1 MAKDSK
7 DSAAL
12 NPFGDV
18 TKLMEQFKLP
28 GVDMSA
34 LMEARRKD
42 VEALVEAN
50 KAAYASLQAIA
61 QKQTEMLT
69 EAMHGIQQAM
79 QNAATG
85 GLTDP
90 TRQTELAREAWTKAL
105 NDMKTLAE
113 MACKSQSDMVAGISQ
128 RATQSVEEIRKMM
141 QPK

>member
-7 DSAAL
+7 DSAAP
-12 NPFGDV
+12 NPFGDL
-18 TKLMEQFKLP
+18 TQMLGQFKLP

-42 VEALVEAN
+42 IDALVEAN
-50 KAAYASLQAIA
+50 KAAYASMQAIA

-90 TRQTELAREAWTKAL
+90 TRQAELARDARSEEHTSELQSPL
-105 NDMKTLAE
+105 NL
-113 MACKSQSDMVAGISQ
+113 V
-128 RATQSVEEIRKMM
+128 
-141 QPK
+141 